1 MHPPSRTT
9 TLNQAGSVKSIS
21 GQPVKLKKGLCGK
34 CKWAG
39 HADKAKMHLNFGWTT
54 VQVLWTITFAAL
66 LVLLVVL
73 LGRDRYKRF
82 KIFTISIVLI
92 TFRLLASRLLYGK
105 MAPISF
111 YEIFIPLSDLTAIV
125 SLLVLVELARRS
137 FVGLGRRP
145 WIIFTLA
152 VFAVA
157 GGVVAVW
164 GPWPPLKTLTAG
176 TVLALLGGMQLF
188 SQKSELLLNVLT
200 VQLALLVLFF
210 GRRYTAG
217 WRTHAQGI
225 LIGLSTA
232 SIAELIRD
240 GVWNLIALKAVPH
253 SQAEYDRLIGLREKL
268 FNANEVVFLAVI
280 VWWIW
285 RLWLDERETVAA
297 ESPATIEAASPAVIL
312 EEHTG
317 SEIAEPDQEQ

>member
-1 MHPPSRTT
+1 
-9 TLNQAGSVKSIS
+9 
-21 GQPVKLKKGLCGK
+21 
-34 CKWAG
+34 
-39 HADKAKMHLNFGWTT
+39 MHLNFGWTT
-54 VQVLWTITFAAL
+54 VQVLWTVTFAAL

-82 KIFTISIVLI
+82 KLFTISIVLI

-111 YEIFIPLSDLTAIV
+111 YELFVPLADLTAIV
-125 SLLVLVELARRS
+125 NLLVLVELARRS
-137 FVGLGRRP
+137 FVGLGRRA
-145 WIIFTLA
+145 WIIFTL
-152 VFAVA
+152 VLFAVA

-164 GPWPPLKTLTAG
+164 GPWPAMKTLTAG
-176 TVLALLGGMQLF
+176 TVLSLLGGLQLF

-200 VQLALLVLFF
+200 LELGLLVLFF

-232 SIAELIRD
+232 AIAQLVRD
-240 GVWNLIALKAVPH
+240 GVWELIALKAVPH
-253 SQAEYDRLIGLREKL
+253 SQAEYERLVGLRDKL
-268 FNANEVVFLAVI
+268 FNGNEVVFLVVI

-285 RLWLDERETVAA
+285 RLWMDERGTIAT
-297 ESPATIEAASPAVIL
+297 ESPERIEADAPEPKQDI
-312 EEHTG
+312 EGNTG
-317 SEIAEPDQEQ
+317 AENSEADRAE

>member
-1 MHPPSRTT
+1 
-9 TLNQAGSVKSIS
+9 
-21 GQPVKLKKGLCGK
+21 
-34 CKWAG
+34 
-39 HADKAKMHLNFGWTT
+39 MHLNFGWTT
-54 VQVLWTITFAAL
+54 VQVLWTVTFAAL

-82 KIFTISIVLI
+82 KMFTISIVLI

-111 YEIFIPLSDLTAIV
+111 YELFIPLADLTAIMN
-125 SLLVLVELARRS
+125 LLVLVELARRS
-137 FVGLGRRP
+137 FVGLKQRA
-145 WIIFTLA
+145 WIIFTL
-152 VFAVA
+152 VLFVVA

-164 GPWPPLKTLTAG
+164 GPWPAMKTLTAG
-176 TVLALLGGMQLF
+176 TTLALLGGMQLF

-200 VQLALLVLFF
+200 VELGLLVLFF

-232 SIAELIRD
+232 AIAQLIRD
-240 GVWNLIALKAVPH
+240 GVWELIALKAAPH
-253 SQAEYDRLIGLREKL
+253 SQAEYERLVGLREKL
-268 FNANEVVFLAVI
+268 FNGNEVVFLVVI

-285 RLWLDERETVAA
+285 RLWLDERGTVAA
-297 ESPATIEAASPAVIL
+297 ENPAPIEAATLEVIL

-317 SEIAEPDQEQ
+317 SETTEPDRG

>member
-1 MHPPSRTT
+1 MHS
-9 TLNQAGSVKSIS
+9 
-21 GQPVKLKKGLCGK
+21 
-34 CKWAG
+34 
-39 HADKAKMHLNFGWTT
+39 LNFGWTT

-92 TFRLLASRLLYGK
+92 AFRLLATRLLYGK

-111 YEIFIPLSDLTAIV
+111 YELFIPLADLTAIV

-137 FVGLGRRP
+137 FVGLGRRA
-145 WIIFTLA
+145 WIIFTVIL
-152 VFAVA
+152 FAVA

-164 GPWPPLKTLTAG
+164 GPWPAMKTLTAG

-200 VQLALLVLFF
+200 V
-210 GRRYTAG
+210 
-217 WRTHAQGI
+217 
-225 LIGLSTA
+225 
-232 SIAELIRD
+232 ELIRD
-240 GVWNLIALKAVPH
+240 GVWDLIVLKAVPH

-268 FNANEVVFLAVI
+268 FNGNEVVFIAVI

-285 RLWLDERETVAA
+285 RLWLDERKTIAVDSLAA
-297 ESPATIEAASPAVIL
+297 IEALSTEPTL
-312 EEHTG
+312 EEHSDSG
-317 SEIAEPDQEQ
+317 IAGPDQEQ

>member
-1 MHPPSRTT
+1 
-9 TLNQAGSVKSIS
+9 
-21 GQPVKLKKGLCGK
+21 
-34 CKWAG
+34 
-39 HADKAKMHLNFGWTT
+39 MHLNFGWTT

-82 KIFTISIVLI
+82 KWFAISIVLI

-111 YEIFIPLSDLTAIV
+111 YELFVPLADLTAIV
-125 SLLVLVELARRS
+125 NLLVLIELARRS
-137 FVGLGRRP
+137 FVGLGRRA
-145 WIIFTLA
+145 WVIFTL
-152 VFAVA
+152 VLLAVA

-164 GPWPPLKTLTAG
+164 GPWPDMKTLTAG
-176 TVLALLGGMQLF
+176 TTLALLGGMQLF

-200 VQLALLVLFF
+200 VELGLLGLFF
-210 GRRYTAG
+210 GRRYKAG

-232 SIAELIRD
+232 AIAQLIRD
-240 GVWNLIALKAVPH
+240 GVWELIALKAIPK
-253 SQAEYDRLIGLREKL
+253 SQAEYERLVGLHDKL
-268 FNANEVVFLAVI
+268 FNAHEVVFLAAI

-285 RLWLDERETVAA
+285 RLWLDE
-297 ESPATIEAASPAVIL
+297 PQTIAIASPPAL
-312 EEHTG
+312 ELADPET
-317 SEIAEPDQEQ
+317 SPTLDEEPDANLDIAKPNLEK